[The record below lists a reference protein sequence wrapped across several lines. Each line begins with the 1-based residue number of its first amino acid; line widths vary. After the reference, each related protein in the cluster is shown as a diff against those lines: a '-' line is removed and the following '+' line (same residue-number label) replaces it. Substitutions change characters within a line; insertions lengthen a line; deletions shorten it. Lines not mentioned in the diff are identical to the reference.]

1 MEANSMLDSTINGF
15 IVSTSTKDKMD
26 NIDNSMK
33 SKEARMENK
42 MAANEKDDMTN
53 KEDDKPKQPRL
64 YFPIKVKVSIGKLF
78 INQLF
83 LTWLSVCLLS
93 IILKISFLPCFF
105 PQIRG
110 HFLLI
115 FNFFNSYFLH

>member
-1 MEANSMLDSTINGF
+1 MLDSTINGF
-15 IVSTSTKDKMD
+15 IVSTSVKEENKMD

-78 INQLF
+78 INQLI
-83 LTWLSVCLLS
+83 LTWLSVCLLYPFYPV
-93 IILKISFLPCFF
+93 SFLKSVA
-105 PQIRG
+105 
-110 HFLLI
+110 I
-115 FNFFNSYFLH
+115 FY